1 MSFNP
6 RVQKKNNIKYS
17 QSHTNALLNL
27 AQTQAA
33 ETVILENMLQ
43 KRLDKISKAKK
54 RSKRGFRIG
63 KVLSKIIP
71 GKLDDAIL
79 GVASS
84 AYADRQR
91 SKAYGGIDTSQ
102 VSLLKDAAIEIDSQ
116 AREMSDKLMKDMK
129 FSANAGKLISKKMMD
144 QIAELP
150 EIKKLKDK
158 FSSLPL
164 KEQLKP
170 KNLFDFLT
178 GSAEVSANFMKNP
191 VGFMKRYE
199 RDPVTK
205 ELQYK
210 GTSALR
216 KAFDSVIPAEKQR
229 YFNEFN
235 RLKKDA
241 GLDDSVFS
249 MLQRPS
255 VGIPSEVDD
264 FAGDMVVEEI
274 PMTAA
279 DVVNA
284 ENEALEIMVDGTLLA
299 DIKDAMPG
307 EVVDSAASP
316 ELNQIL
322 NELVEEEVKVKP
334 ERPLVG
340 IPLEEPD
347 MALDM
352 SLTPAPERPSV
363 PLLSG
368 ESDDIEGDMVIPGFE
383 KAFGGGAFQT
393 NITYDPETLQKIYGT
408 SYMNY
413 AVDALGDTT
422 IVRTPERKST
432 NLGMSRTR
440 AQFDYNTQPV
450 NSLLSVTQPQGM
462 SVDDVLSQ
470 FAGINEPLTLQQMFD
485 NMSRRDQRRFR
496 RNNPNMFRRK

>member
-249 MLQRPS
+249 MLQRPG
-255 VGIPSEVDD
+255 VEIPSEVDD

-284 ENEALEIMVDGTLLA
+284 ENEALEVMVDGTLLA
-299 DIKDAMPG
+299 DIKSAMPG

-316 ELNQIL
+316 ELNKVL
-322 NELVEEEVKVKP
+322 NELVEEEGSTDITQKDFSMKQ
-334 ERPLVG
+334 
-340 IPLEEPD
+340 
-347 MALDM
+347 
-352 SLTPAPERPSV
+352 S
-363 PLLSG
+363 LLSG
-368 ESDDIEGDMVIPGFE
+368 ANFNLPEETRKFIQNTPSSFFSAIDERITDEGGLGSKFNKQQRVETMLDFINYFGTYGPDNDDPTAVPKIERAMDVYSRKMNEARGYKFNP
-383 KAFGGGAFQT
+383 QT
-393 NITYDPETLQKIYGT
+393 GQYE
-408 SYMNY
+408 
-413 AVDALGDTT
+413 
-422 IVRTPERKST
+422 
-432 NLGMSRTR
+432 
-440 AQFDYNTQPV
+440 
-450 NSLLSVTQPQGM
+450 
-462 SVDDVLSQ
+462 
-470 FAGINEPLTLQQMFD
+470 
-485 NMSRRDQRRFR
+485 
-496 RNNPNMFRRK
+496 

>member
-170 KNLFDFLT
+170 KNLFD
-178 GSAEVSANFMKNP
+178 S
-191 VGFMKRYE
+191 
-199 RDPVTK
+199 
-205 ELQYK
+205 
-210 GTSALR
+210 
-216 KAFDSVIPAEKQR
+216 
-229 YFNEFN
+229 N
-235 RLKKDA
+235 RLSRSICKLYEKPCR
-241 GLDDSVFS
+241 VY
-249 MLQRPS
+249 
-255 VGIPSEVDD
+255 
-264 FAGDMVVEEI
+264 
-274 PMTAA
+274 
-279 DVVNA
+279 
-284 ENEALEIMVDGTLLA
+284 EAI
-299 DIKDAMPG
+299 
-307 EVVDSAASP
+307 
-316 ELNQIL
+316 
-322 NELVEEEVKVKP
+322 
-334 ERPLVG
+334 
-340 IPLEEPD
+340 
-347 MALDM
+347 
-352 SLTPAPERPSV
+352 
-363 PLLSG
+363 
-368 ESDDIEGDMVIPGFE
+368 
-383 KAFGGGAFQT
+383 
-393 NITYDPETLQKIYGT
+393 
-408 SYMNY
+408 
-413 AVDALGDTT
+413 
-422 IVRTPERKST
+422 
-432 NLGMSRTR
+432 
-440 AQFDYNTQPV
+440 
-450 NSLLSVTQPQGM
+450 
-462 SVDDVLSQ
+462 
-470 FAGINEPLTLQQMFD
+470 
-485 NMSRRDQRRFR
+485 
-496 RNNPNMFRRK
+496 

>member
-79 GVASS
+79 GIASS

-116 AREMSDKLMKDMK
+116 ARDMSDKLMKDMK

-158 FSSLPL
+158 FSSLPV

-170 KNLFDFLT
+170 KNLFDFLK

-199 RDPVTK
+199 RDPITK

-216 KAFDSVIPAEKQR
+216 KFFDSVIPAERER
-229 YFNEFN
+229 YQNEFN
-235 RLKKDA
+235 RLRKDA
-241 GLDDSVFS
+241 GLDMSFYSLLETPELD
-249 MLQRPS
+249 LQIRMPE
-255 VGIPSEVDD
+255 GPQNRVDLPLFDLSFQEARGD
-264 FAGDMVVEEI
+264 FKVS
-274 PMTAA
+274 AA

-284 ENEALEIMVDGTLLA
+284 ENEALEVMVDGTLLA

-316 ELNQIL
+316 ELNNIL
-322 NELVEEEVKVKP
+322 NELVEEEGSADITQKDFSMKQ
-334 ERPLVG
+334 
-340 IPLEEPD
+340 
-347 MALDM
+347 
-352 SLTPAPERPSV
+352 S
-363 PLLSG
+363 LLSG
-368 ESDDIEGDMVIPGFE
+368 ANF
-383 KAFGGGAFQT
+383 
-393 NITYDPETLQKIYGT
+393 NLPEET
-408 SYMNY
+408 
-413 AVDALGDTT
+413 
-422 IVRTPERKST
+422 
-432 NLGMSRTR
+432 
-440 AQFDYNTQPV
+440 
-450 NSLLSVTQPQGM
+450 
-462 SVDDVLSQ
+462 
-470 FAGINEPLTLQQMFD
+470 
-485 NMSRRDQRRFR
+485 RRFIENTPDSFFSAIDER
-496 RNNPNMFRRK
+496 ITDEGGLGNKFNKQQRVETMLDFINSFGTYGPDNDDPNAVVKIQNAMDVYTRKMNEARGYKLNPQTGQYE